1 MRSLVVTRKFYA
13 LLFICLCLL
22 LFPRLSAG
30 TQEIRFTDIL
40 ITNNAGQILLYARAT
55 GCFTKDTEA
64 AILAGVPTTL
74 IFYLDLC
81 QARPYWWDKRL
92 ARRIIKHTIK
102 YDNVEKKFHISSN
115 NGQQESATF
124 PSFENA
130 KRAMAE
136 LNGVALYPFRNL
148 VKGKSYYLNMKA
160 QKHDRLH
167 LPPIKSGYWS
177 FFTSLFDFRVGWQQ
191 QNIIYRSLTAP

>member
-1 MRSLVVTRKFYA
+1 MQSLFVTRKFYA

-22 LFPRLSAG
+22 IFTRLSAG
-30 TQEIRFTDIL
+30 TREIRFADIL
-40 ITNNAGQILLYARAT
+40 ITNNAGQILVYARAT
-55 GCFTKDTEA
+55 GCFTTSTEA

-81 QARPYWWDKRL
+81 QARPYWRDKRL

-102 YDNVEKKFHISSN
+102 YDNVGKNFHLSSN
-115 NGQQESATF
+115 NGLRESATF

-136 LNGVALYPFRNL
+136 LNGVALYPFRDL
-148 VKGKSYYLNMKA
+148 AKEKSYYLNMKA
-160 QKHDRLH
+160 KKHDRLH
-167 LPPIKSGYWS
+167 LPPIKLEYWS
-177 FFTSLFDFRVGWQQ
+177 FFTSLFDFWIGWQK
-191 QNIIYRSLTAP
+191 QNIVYRSLTAP